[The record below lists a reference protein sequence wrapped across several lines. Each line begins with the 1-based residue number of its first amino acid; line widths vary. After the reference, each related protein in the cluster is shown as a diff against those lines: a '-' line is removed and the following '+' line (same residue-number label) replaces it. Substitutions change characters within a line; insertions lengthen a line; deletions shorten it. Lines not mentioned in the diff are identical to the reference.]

1 MYEKGQRCEDIE
13 LAAYLAIPAGPVT
26 FVLDLHITHECL
38 EVGLTLVLMDTYIT
52 RMTLPR

>member
-1 MYEKGQRCEDIE
+1 MSEKGQRCEDID
-13 LAAYLAIPAGPVT
+13 LTTYLTIPAGPVP